1 MIEEIVRKFIRR
13 NYVIVEF
20 WRIFRE
26 TMEFVD
32 EKLGQQ
38 FNALSWYLHQPESH
52 QLSLQQGVSV
62 SYRDSDP

>member
-1 MIEEIVRKFIRR
+1 MGQIIVRKFIRR

-20 WRIFRE
+20 LRIFRE

-38 FNALSWYLHQPESH
+38 FNAFKKKKSKVKLEDI
-52 QLSLQQGVSV
+52 V
-62 SYRDSDP
+62 